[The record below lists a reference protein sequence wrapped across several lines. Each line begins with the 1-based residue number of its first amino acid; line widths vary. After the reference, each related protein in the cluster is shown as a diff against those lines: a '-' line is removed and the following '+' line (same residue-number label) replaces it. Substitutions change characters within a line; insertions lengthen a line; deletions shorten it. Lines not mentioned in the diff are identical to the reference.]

1 MSQLFHTLLCPTLG
15 APLQRGLPWIPAEPS
30 QDAADGIEQRQIAG
44 LRSTLQFEGGLQIL
58 RGLALNQQA
67 DASGPE
73 PCRAFT
79 RWRSAGAQQQA
90 QQAYTTLEQALA
102 QASDDPDLLTEQSL
116 VLEKLRRF
124 DDMEAVLRKLMRLRP
139 QDAHAYNALGYS
151 LADRSIRLDEAQTL
165 ILKAV
170 ELAPDDPFIQ
180 DSLGWVAFRMGR
192 LDEALRVLRAAY
204 QARPDAEIAAHLG
217 EVLWSLER
225 RSEAASIWREGLLLK
240 SDNETLIETM
250 KRLGFKP

>member
-1 MSQLFHTLLCPTLG
+1 MKRLILLAALLPLG
-15 APLQRGLPWIPAEPS
+15 ACS
-30 QDAADGIEQRQIAG
+30 QIAQ
-44 LRSTLQFEGGLQIL
+44 LQ
-58 RGLALNQQA
+58 
-67 DASGPE
+67 PV
-73 PCRAFT
+73 
-79 RWRSAGAQQQA
+79 AGAEVGD
-90 QQAYTTLEQALA
+90 YVFGEDPTVRRLEALMA
-102 QASDDPDLLTEQSL
+102 ERLGHID
-116 VLEKLRRF
+116 V
-124 DDMEAVLRKLMRLRP
+124 MEGRLRKLIALKP
-139 QDAHAYNALGYS
+139 EHAHAYNALGYS
-151 LADRSIRLDEAQTL
+151 LADRNMRLEEARQL
-165 ILKAV
+165 ITQAV
-170 ELAPDDPFIQ
+170 QLAPQDPYIQ